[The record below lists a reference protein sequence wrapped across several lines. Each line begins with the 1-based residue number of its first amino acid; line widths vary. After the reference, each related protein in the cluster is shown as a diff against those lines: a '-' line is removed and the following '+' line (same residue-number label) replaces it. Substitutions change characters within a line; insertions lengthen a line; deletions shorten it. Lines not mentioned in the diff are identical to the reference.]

1 MPPAPCSSTPRS
13 RGPSS
18 GAVKRALKH
27 IQDHFCERLSLEDL
41 AAVAQLS
48 VFRFATV
55 FRRCVGVPP
64 HRYICQLRVQ
74 RAQALLR
81 DGVPAAIVANQAGFF
96 DQSHLSRHFRS
107 ACGMTPGQYLT
118 QVRDGAELARPAGSD
133 HGFEAHP

>member
-1 MPPAPCSSTPRS
+1 MPDAPCSASTPRP
-13 RGPSS
+13 RRPSS

-27 IQDHFCERLSLEDL
+27 IHDHFCERLSLEDL

-55 FRRCVGVPP
+55 FRRRVGVPP

-107 ACGMTPGQYLT
+107 ACGMTPGQYVM
-118 QVRDGAELARPAGSD
+118 QVRNG
-133 HGFEAHP
+133 EAHQ